1 MSEWPELESL
11 VEAFGGARVLCVG
24 DVILDHFR
32 HGTVE
37 RISPEAP
44 VPVLKLGVEENAQ
57 LGGAGNV
64 VGNLVSLGVR
74 AQFVTVIGAAGA
86 GDADHA
92 GKEILRL
99 LDKHE
104 IGIGEILLDRGRR
117 TSTKTR
123 YFASGQQILRTDHE
137 TPLPL
142 ANKIRRQLIDKANA
156 AMADCAV
163 VVLSDY
169 GKGVLDDGVAL
180 ELIEAA
186 RKQGKYVIVDPKDTD
201 YRRYGGANLL
211 TPNRKELADASRLP
225 VDTEKRVAAA
235 ARKLIGDHG
244 LGAVLA
250 TLGRD
255 GMTLVTAEGEVS
267 HLTAQAREVFDV
279 SGAGDTVAATLAA
292 ALGTGS
298 ALKDA
303 AELANVAAGIVVGK
317 VGTAAASAAD
327 VINALHHRDISSAEA
342 KVMALQQALET
353 IDRWRRRE
361 FKVGFTNGCFDLLHP
376 GHVSLLAQAKTAC
389 DRLVVGLNSDASV
402 RRLGKGDGRP
412 VQAEAARATVLASLA
427 TVDLVVIFTDDT
439 PAEMIEAI
447 RPDVLVKG
455 ADYELP
461 RVVGA
466 DLVRGYG
473 GKVLLADLEPDHST
487 TATIKRMAK

>member
-1 MSEWPELESL
+1 MSERLELASL

-24 DVILDHFR
+24 DAILDHFR
-32 HGTVE
+32 HGAVE

-44 VPVLKLGVEENAQ
+44 VPVLKLGLEEKAQ

-64 VGNLVSLGVR
+64 VRNLVSLGVQV
-74 AQFVTVIGAAGA
+74 QFVTVIGADKA
-86 GDADHA
+86 GDADPA

-99 LDKHE
+99 LDSHE
-104 IGIGEILLDRGRR
+104 IGIGEILLDRDRR

-123 YFASGQQILRTDHE
+123 FFASGQQILRTDSE

-142 ANKIRRQLIDKANA
+142 ANKIRRQLIDKAKA
-156 AMADCAV
+156 AMSDCAV

-186 RKQGKYVIVDPKDTD
+186 RKQGKHVIVDPKDTD
-201 YRRYGGANLL
+201 YRCYKGADLL

-235 ARKLIGDHG
+235 ARKLIADHG
-244 LGAVLA
+244 LGALLA

-255 GMTLVTAEGEVS
+255 GMTLVTAEGKVS
-267 HLTAQAREVFDV
+267 HLKAQAKEVFDV
-279 SGAGDTVAATLAA
+279 SGAGDTVVATLAA
-292 ALGTGS
+292 ALCTGS
-298 ALKDA
+298 TLKDA
-303 AELANVAAGIVVGK
+303 AELANVAAGIVVSK
-317 VGTAAASAAD
+317 VGTAVASAAD
-327 VINALHHRDISSAEA
+327 VISALHHRDISSAEA
-342 KVMALQQALET
+342 KVMALQQGLET
-353 IDRWRRRE
+353 IGRWRRRGI
-361 FKVGFTNGCFDLLHP
+361 KVGFTNGCFDLLHP
-376 GHVSLLAQAKTAC
+376 GHVSLLAQAKAAC
-389 DRLVVGLNSDASV
+389 GRLVVGLNSDASV
-402 RRLGKGDGRP
+402 KRLGKGDGRP
-412 VQAEAARATVLASLA
+412 IQTEASRATVLASLA
-427 TVDLVVIFTDDT
+427 TVDMVVIFTGDT
-439 PAEMIEAI
+439 PVELIEAI
-447 RPDVLVKG
+447 RPDLLVKG

-461 RVVGA
+461 QVVGA